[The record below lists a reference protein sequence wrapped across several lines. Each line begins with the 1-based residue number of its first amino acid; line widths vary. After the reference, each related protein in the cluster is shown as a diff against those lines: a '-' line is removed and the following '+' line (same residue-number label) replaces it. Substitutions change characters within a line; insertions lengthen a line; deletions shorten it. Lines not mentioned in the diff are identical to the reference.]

1 MRYKGMSGRTISEII
16 SSKSYKERKE
26 LLNLS
31 RLNTEQKSEMK
42 KCGTLCWK
50 CKNASQ
56 SGCSW
61 FKKDR
66 PVNGWVAEPTFSVGC
81 GHSYMVYDCPKYVP
95 FSLDRKTPY
104 SYDVKLKGNRK
115 ELRNAITSI

>member
-1 MRYKGMSGRTISEII
+1 MSGRTISEII

-26 LLNLS
+26 LLNLK
-31 RLNTEQKSEMK
+31 RLNAEQKSEMK

-66 PVNGWVAEPTFSVGC
+66 PVNDWVAEPTFSVGC

-95 FSLDRKTPY
+95 FSNEKRNLQ
-104 SYDVKLKGNRK
+104 SYNKRTKCK
-115 ELRNAITSI
+115 RNEMRNLITTM